1 MPTDKELSIRLLA
14 AIENLFLE
22 NMILKDVLQEKGWD
36 GMDRVLTKAKASSK
50 VMDHVR
56 IIFAPIRSRIQSD
69 TELAQVIQD
78 FLQVVPGHKNVN

>member
-36 GMDRVLTKAKASSK
+36 GMDRVLTEAKASSK

-56 IIFAPIRSRIQSD
+56 IIFAPIRSRIRGD